1 MGLAG
6 YDIEQFNPQST
17 ILDEWYSANITGPQQ
32 LQVQH
37 FDIRRRLRDGY
48 RLQLCQRRLH
58 AALAV
63 GGISVSPALTAGMKT
78 AIQPTNFSAPNGSK
92 MGFVGWVVTPKG
104 IVYKDGGH
112 PGFSTWVGLVPV
124 SQIGLLIL
132 LNTGGNPVTEAGL
145 LILKSLLDGN

>member
-1 MGLAG
+1 MRIYVQAYLR
-6 YDIEQFNPQST
+6 IT
-17 ILDEWYSANITGPQQ
+17 NI
-32 LQVQH
+32 
-37 FDIRRRLRDGY
+37 
-48 RLQLCQRRLH
+48 
-58 AALAV
+58 

-78 AIQPTNFSAPNGSK
+78 AIQPTNFSAPNGNK
-92 MGFVGWVVTPKG
+92 MGFGWVVTPKG

-145 LILKSLLDGN
+145 LILKSMLDGI